1 MAEERGKGIWKSG
14 GGRIKQPFDSCHGH
28 VEGHRCSL
36 LQDYSRLLLLRMV
49 YISVVSDSRGV
60 KKRAVQTEREQG
72 NQFFKEMKST
82 GSLTTTQLLFPD
94 FI

>member
-1 MAEERGKGIWKSG
+1 
-14 GGRIKQPFDSCHGH
+14 
-28 VEGHRCSL
+28 
-36 LQDYSRLLLLRMV
+36 MV

-72 NQFFKEMKST
+72 NQFFKEKKST